1 MEGGGKEMKVKG
13 GGGGGTCD
21 GGVNEEDKEEV
32 EKEVEDEEEKREKE
46 EEEED
51 DNEEDEE
58 KADRHISKQTN
69 WQPRTEYTTTKN
81 HKMRNSHFHYKCLP
95 ALARRLSHAVSPSRV
110 HLSLNGKPCFH
121 RLSQFLGTNEKIM
134 SL

>member
-13 GGGGGTCD
+13 ERGGGTYD
-21 GGVNEEDKEEV
+21 GGGNEEDKEEV
-32 EKEVEDEEEKREKE
+32 EKEVAGEEEKREKE
-46 EEEED
+46 KE
-51 DNEEDEE
+51 EEDEE

-95 ALARRLSHAVSPSRV
+95 ALARRLPYAVSHSRV
-110 HLSLNGKPCFH
+110 HLSFNGKPCFH
-121 RLSQFLGTNEKIM
+121 RLSQFLGN
-134 SL
+134 